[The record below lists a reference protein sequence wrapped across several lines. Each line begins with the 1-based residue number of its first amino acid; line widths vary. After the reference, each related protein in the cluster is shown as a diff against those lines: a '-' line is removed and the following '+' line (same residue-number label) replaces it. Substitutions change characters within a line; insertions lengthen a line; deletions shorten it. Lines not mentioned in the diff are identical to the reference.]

1 MSAGAALAASPFRIN
16 LLQAQEAT
24 IKIGFPVP
32 LTGPYG
38 AEAQDQVRAAQV
50 AIAQFND
57 AGGLNGR
64 KAELVVRDDKL
75 NPGEAATRTLELVE
89 KEKVNFVV
97 GSLSAAVQ
105 LAINNVTKERGII
118 FNSISQSD
126 AINEAA
132 DFSKYT
138 FHEALNPH
146 MTAGAVGR
154 YAFPKFGKK
163 VAFLTADYAYGQEM
177 VRGFLEVG
185 KAFGIENL
193 GDIRHPLGTTDFSTL
208 LPRIQALKPDILCIS
223 NFGRDQQIALKQATD
238 FGVKKTTQIIAPLL
252 SHASR
257 VAAGPQAFEGVI
269 GGCSFYWGIEDKFA
283 STKAFNDAFRKMYDG
298 KLPSDYGALGYGGVR
313 TVLDG
318 GQECRQ
324 RRHRQGDRGAGSA
337 EIRLLQG
344 TAILSQMRPPVGA
357 VGAGHQVEV
366 EGHDATIPTCS
377 RSSAPMSP
385 TRPICAPARN
395 SATRPDVVQTMRAP
409 LAGTRHGFRG
419 RRDGRS
425 EFRSHRAAI
434 VRRPGAGRDLCA
446 VRDRPVA
453 DFRHADRGQL
463 RPWRVLHGRAPM
475 SGSTS

>member
-1 MSAGAALAASPFRIN
+1 MTRKSAKPGSISRCRLLATVSAGAAFAASPFRIN
-16 LLQAQEAT
+16 LLQAEEAN

-38 AEAQDQVRAAQV
+38 TEAQDQVRAAQL

-89 KEKVNFVV
+89 REKVNFVV

-132 DFSKYT
+132 DFSRFT

-146 MTAGAVGR
+146 MTSGAVGR
-154 YAFPKFGKK
+154 YAFSKFGKK
-163 VAFLTADYAYGQEM
+163 VAFLTADYAYGHEM

-185 KAFGIENL
+185 KAFNIENL

-223 NFGRDQQIALKQATD
+223 NFGRDQQIVLKQATD

-269 GGCSFYWGIEDKFA
+269 GGCSFYWGIEDKHA
-283 STKAFNDAFRKMYDG
+283 STKAFNEAFRKMYDG
-298 KLPSDYGALGYGGVR
+298 KLPTDYGALGYGGVR
-313 TVLDG
+313 TVLSAVKN
-318 GQECRQ
+318 
-324 RRHRQGDRGAGSA
+324 AGSVDTDKVIVA
-337 EIRLLQG
+337 LETLKYDYYKGPQYYRKCDHQSVQSVLVIKSKSTNMKNESDIFEVISTEEPNEASLRTCEEL
-344 TAILSQMRPPVGA
+344 
-357 VGAGHQVEV
+357 GHK
-366 EGHDATIPTCS
+366 T
-377 RSSAPMSP
+377 
-385 TRPICAPARN
+385 
-395 SATRPDVVQTMRAP
+395 
-409 LAGTRHGFRG
+409 
-419 RRDGRS
+419 
-425 EFRSHRAAI
+425 
-434 VRRPGAGRDLCA
+434 
-446 VRDRPVA
+446 
-453 DFRHADRGQL
+453 
-463 RPWRVLHGRAPM
+463 
-475 SGSTS
+475 

>member
-1 MSAGAALAASPFRIN
+1 MTNTVTKAGSISRRRLLTTASGGAALAVSPFRIN
-16 LLQAQEAT
+16 LLQAEEAP

-38 AEAQDQVRAAQV
+38 AEAQDQVRAGQLAV
-50 AIAQFND
+50 AQFND

-105 LAINNVTKERGII
+105 LAINNVTKERGVI

-146 MTAGAVGR
+146 MTSGAVGR
-154 YAFPKFGKK
+154 YAFTKFGKK
-163 VAFLTADYAYGQEM
+163 VAFLTADYAYGHEM

-185 KAFGIENL
+185 KEFNIENL
-193 GDIRHPLGTTDFSTL
+193 GDVRHPLGTTDFSTL
-208 LPRIQALKPDILCIS
+208 LPRLQALKPDILCIS

-238 FGVKKTTQIIAPLL
+238 FGIKKSIQIIAPLL

-257 VAAGPQAFEGVI
+257 VAAGPQAFEGVV

-298 KLPSDYGALGYGGVR
+298 KLPTDYGALGYGGVR
-313 TVLDG
+313 SVLEAVKG
-318 GQECRQ
+318 G
-324 RRHRQGDRGAGSA
+324 GSVETDKVVA
-337 EIRLLQG
+337 ALEALKHDYYKGPQYYRKCDHQSVQSVLVIKSKSKDMRNESDVFEV
-344 TAILSQMRPPVGA
+344 LSTEEPNEKNLRSCEA
-357 VGAGHQVEV
+357 LGHK
-366 EGHDATIPTCS
+366 S
-377 RSSAPMSP
+377 
-385 TRPICAPARN
+385 
-395 SATRPDVVQTMRAP
+395 
-409 LAGTRHGFRG
+409 
-419 RRDGRS
+419 
-425 EFRSHRAAI
+425 
-434 VRRPGAGRDLCA
+434 
-446 VRDRPVA
+446 
-453 DFRHADRGQL
+453 
-463 RPWRVLHGRAPM
+463 
-475 SGSTS
+475 

>member
-1 MSAGAALAASPFRIN
+1 MTKATKARSISRRRLLTTASAGAALAASPFRIN

-38 AEAQDQVRAAQV
+38 AEAQDQVRAGQL

-57 AGGLNGR
+57 QGGLNGR

-126 AINEAA
+126 AINEAS

-163 VAFLTADYAYGQEM
+163 VAFLTADYAYGHEM

-185 KAFGIENL
+185 KQFNIENL

-223 NFGRDQQIALKQATD
+223 NFGRDQQIVLKQATD
-238 FGVKKTTQIIAPLL
+238 FGVKKSIQIIAPLL

-257 VAAGPQAFEGVI
+257 IAAGPQAFEGVI

-283 STKAFNDAFRKMYDG
+283 STKAFNGAFQKMYDG
-298 KLPSDYGALGYGGVR
+298 KLPTDYGALGYGGVR
-313 TVLDG
+313 TVL
-318 GQECRQ
+318 EAAKS
-324 RRHRQGDRGAGSA
+324 AGTVDTDKVIAALEALKYDYYKGPQYYRTCDHQSVQSVFVIKSKSKDMKNDSDVF
-337 EIRLLQG
+337 E
-344 TAILSQMRPPVGA
+344 ILSTEEPSENNLRTCDEL
-357 VGAGHQVEV
+357 GHK
-366 EGHDATIPTCS
+366 A
-377 RSSAPMSP
+377 
-385 TRPICAPARN
+385 
-395 SATRPDVVQTMRAP
+395 
-409 LAGTRHGFRG
+409 
-419 RRDGRS
+419 
-425 EFRSHRAAI
+425 
-434 VRRPGAGRDLCA
+434 
-446 VRDRPVA
+446 
-453 DFRHADRGQL
+453 
-463 RPWRVLHGRAPM
+463 
-475 SGSTS
+475 

>member
-1 MSAGAALAASPFRIN
+1 MTKSITKAGSISRRRLLTTVGAGAALAASPFRIN
-16 LLQAQEAT
+16 LLQAQEAN

-38 AEAQDQVRAAQV
+38 TEAQDQVRAAQL

-57 AGGLNGR
+57 GGGLNGR
-64 KAELVVRDDKL
+64 KAELIVRDDKL

-126 AINEAA
+126 AINEAS

-146 MTAGAVGR
+146 LTSGAVGR
-154 YAFPKFGKK
+154 YAFSKFGKK
-163 VAFLTADYAYGQEM
+163 VAFLTADYAYGHEM

-185 KAFGIENL
+185 KAFNIENL

-208 LPRIQALKPDILCIS
+208 LPRIQAMKPDILCIS
-223 NFGRDQQIALKQATD
+223 NFGRDQQIVLKHATD
-238 FGVKKTTQIIAPLL
+238 FGIKQTTQIIAPLL

-283 STKAFNDAFRKMYDG
+283 STKAFNEAFRKMYDG
-298 KLPSDYGALGYGGVR
+298 RLPSDYGALGYGGVR
-313 TVLDG
+313 TVLAAVKN
-318 GQECRQ
+318 
-324 RRHRQGDRGAGSA
+324 AGSVDTDKVIA
-337 EIRLLQG
+337 ALEALKYDFYKGPQYYRKCDHQSVQSVLVIK
-344 TAILSQMRPPVGA
+344 SKSKDMRNDSDVFEVISTDEPNEA
-357 VGAGHQVEV
+357 NLRTCEELGHK
-366 EGHDATIPTCS
+366 A
-377 RSSAPMSP
+377 
-385 TRPICAPARN
+385 
-395 SATRPDVVQTMRAP
+395 
-409 LAGTRHGFRG
+409 
-419 RRDGRS
+419 
-425 EFRSHRAAI
+425 
-434 VRRPGAGRDLCA
+434 
-446 VRDRPVA
+446 
-453 DFRHADRGQL
+453 
-463 RPWRVLHGRAPM
+463 
-475 SGSTS
+475 

>member
-1 MSAGAALAASPFRIN
+1 MTKKVTKAGSISRRRLLTTASAGAVLAVSPFRIN
-16 LLQAQEAT
+16 LLQAQEAP

-38 AEAQDQVRAAQV
+38 AEAQDQVRAGQLAV
-50 AIAQFND
+50 AQFND
-57 AGGLNGR
+57 TGGLNGR

-105 LAINNVTKERGII
+105 LAINNVTKERGVI

-146 MTAGAVGR
+146 MTSGAVGR
-154 YAFPKFGKK
+154 YAFTKFGKK
-163 VAFLTADYAYGQEM
+163 VAFLTADYAYGHEM

-185 KAFGIENL
+185 KEFNIENL

-208 LPRIQALKPDILCIS
+208 LPRLQALKPDILCIS

-238 FGVKKTTQIIAPLL
+238 FGIKKSIQIIAPLL

-257 VAAGPQAFEGVI
+257 VAAGPQAFEGVV
-269 GGCSFYWGIEDKFA
+269 GGCSFFWGIEDKFA

-298 KLPSDYGALGYGGVR
+298 KLPTDYGALGYGGVR
-313 TVLDG
+313 TVL
-318 GQECRQ
+318 EAVK
-324 RRHRQGDRGAGSA
+324 GAGSVETDKVVA
-337 EIRLLQG
+337 ALEALKYDYYKGPQYYRKCDHQSVQSVLVIKSKSKDMKNESDVFEV
-344 TAILSQMRPPVGA
+344 LSTEEPDEKNLRSCDA
-357 VGAGHQVEV
+357 LGHK
-366 EGHDATIPTCS
+366 S
-377 RSSAPMSP
+377 
-385 TRPICAPARN
+385 
-395 SATRPDVVQTMRAP
+395 
-409 LAGTRHGFRG
+409 
-419 RRDGRS
+419 
-425 EFRSHRAAI
+425 
-434 VRRPGAGRDLCA
+434 
-446 VRDRPVA
+446 
-453 DFRHADRGQL
+453 
-463 RPWRVLHGRAPM
+463 
-475 SGSTS
+475 

>member
-1 MSAGAALAASPFRIN
+1 MTKKVTEAGSISRRRLLTTASAGAVLAVSPFRIN
-16 LLQAQEAT
+16 LLRAQEAP

-38 AEAQDQVRAAQV
+38 AEAQDQVRAAQLAV
-50 AIAQFND
+50 AQFND

-105 LAINNVTKERGII
+105 LAINNVTKERGVI

-146 MTAGAVGR
+146 MTSGAVGR
-154 YAFPKFGKK
+154 YAFTKFGKK
-163 VAFLTADYAYGQEM
+163 VAFLTADYAYGHEM
-177 VRGFLEVG
+177 VRGFLDVG
-185 KAFGIENL
+185 KQFNIENL

-208 LPRIQALKPDILCIS
+208 LPRLQALKPDILCIS

-238 FGVKKTTQIIAPLL
+238 FGIKKSIQIIAPLL

-257 VAAGPQAFEGVI
+257 VAAGPQAFEGVV
-269 GGCSFYWGIEDKFA
+269 GGCSFFWGIEDKFA

-298 KLPSDYGALGYGGVR
+298 KLPTDYGALGYGGVR
-313 TVLDG
+313 TVL
-318 GQECRQ
+318 EAV
-324 RRHRQGDRGAGSA
+324 RGAGSVETDKVVA
-337 EIRLLQG
+337 ALEALKYDYYKGPQYYRKCDHQSVQSVLVIKSKSKDMKNESDVFEV
-344 TAILSQMRPPVGA
+344 LSTEEPNEKNLRTCDA
-357 VGAGHQVEV
+357 LGHK
-366 EGHDATIPTCS
+366 S
-377 RSSAPMSP
+377 
-385 TRPICAPARN
+385 
-395 SATRPDVVQTMRAP
+395 
-409 LAGTRHGFRG
+409 
-419 RRDGRS
+419 
-425 EFRSHRAAI
+425 
-434 VRRPGAGRDLCA
+434 
-446 VRDRPVA
+446 
-453 DFRHADRGQL
+453 
-463 RPWRVLHGRAPM
+463 
-475 SGSTS
+475 

>member
-1 MSAGAALAASPFRIN
+1 MTRKVSKSGSISRRRLLATAGAGAVVAASSFRIN
-16 LLQAQEAT
+16 LLKAEEAN

-38 AEAQDQVRAAQV
+38 TEAQDQVRAAQLAV
-50 AIAQFND
+50 AQFND

-64 KAELVVRDDKL
+64 KAELLVRDDKL

-126 AINEAA
+126 AINEAP
-132 DFSKYT
+132 DFSRFT

-146 MTAGAVGR
+146 MTSGAVGR

-163 VAFLTADYAYGQEM
+163 VAFLSADYAYGHEM

-185 KAFGIENL
+185 KAFNIENL

-223 NFGRDQQIALKQATD
+223 NFGRDQQIALRQATD
-238 FGVKKTTQIIAPLL
+238 FGIKKTTQIIAPLL

-269 GGCSFYWGIEDKFA
+269 GGCSFYWGIGDKFA

-298 KLPSDYGALGYGGVR
+298 KLPTDYGALGYGGMR
-313 TVLDG
+313 TVLSAVKK
-318 GQECRQ
+318 
-324 RRHRQGDRGAGSA
+324 AGSVDTDKVIA
-337 EIRLLQG
+337 ALEALKYDYYKGPQYYRKCDHQSVQSVLVIRSKSKG
-344 TAILSQMRPPVGA
+344 MRNESDVFEVISTEEPDEA
-357 VGAGHQVEV
+357 HLRTCKELGHK
-366 EGHDATIPTCS
+366 A
-377 RSSAPMSP
+377 
-385 TRPICAPARN
+385 
-395 SATRPDVVQTMRAP
+395 
-409 LAGTRHGFRG
+409 
-419 RRDGRS
+419 
-425 EFRSHRAAI
+425 
-434 VRRPGAGRDLCA
+434 
-446 VRDRPVA
+446 
-453 DFRHADRGQL
+453 
-463 RPWRVLHGRAPM
+463 
-475 SGSTS
+475 

>member
-1 MSAGAALAASPFRIN
+1 MTKVTKAGWMSRRRLLTAASAGAVLAASPFRIN
-16 LLQAQEAT
+16 LLQAQEAP

-38 AEAQDQVRAAQV
+38 AEAQDQVRAGQLAV
-50 AIAQFND
+50 AQFND
-57 AGGLNGR
+57 SGGLNGR

-146 MTAGAVGR
+146 MTSGAVGR
-154 YAFPKFGKK
+154 YAFSKFGKK
-163 VAFLTADYAYGQEM
+163 VAFLTADYAYGHEM

-185 KAFGIENL
+185 KQFNIENL
-193 GDIRHPLGTTDFSTL
+193 GDIRHPLGTSDFSTL
-208 LPRIQALKPDILCIS
+208 LPRLQALKPDILCIS
-223 NFGRDQQIALKQATD
+223 NFGRDQQIVLKQATD
-238 FGVKKTTQIIAPLL
+238 FGVKKSIQIIAPLL

-257 VAAGPQAFEGVI
+257 VAAGAQAFEGVV

-298 KLPSDYGALGYGGVR
+298 KLPTDYGALGYGGVR
-313 TVLDG
+313 TVL
-318 GQECRQ
+318 QAVKA
-324 RRHRQGDRGAGSA
+324 AGSVETDKVVSA
-337 EIRLLQG
+337 MEALKYDYYKGPQYYRKCDHQSVQSILVIRSKSKDMKNDSDVFEVLASDDSDEKNLR
-344 TAILSQMRPPVGA
+344 TCEAL
-357 VGAGHQVEV
+357 GHK
-366 EGHDATIPTCS
+366 S
-377 RSSAPMSP
+377 
-385 TRPICAPARN
+385 
-395 SATRPDVVQTMRAP
+395 
-409 LAGTRHGFRG
+409 
-419 RRDGRS
+419 
-425 EFRSHRAAI
+425 
-434 VRRPGAGRDLCA
+434 
-446 VRDRPVA
+446 
-453 DFRHADRGQL
+453 
-463 RPWRVLHGRAPM
+463 
-475 SGSTS
+475 

>member
-1 MSAGAALAASPFRIN
+1 MTKSITESGSISRRRLLASVSVGAALAASPLRIN
-16 LLQAQEAT
+16 LLQAQEAN

-38 AEAQDQVRAAQV
+38 TEAQDQVRAAQL

-64 KAELVVRDDKL
+64 KAELLVRDDKL

-132 DFSKYT
+132 DFSRFT

-146 MTAGAVGR
+146 LTSGAVGR
-154 YAFPKFGKK
+154 YAFSKFGKK
-163 VAFLTADYAYGQEM
+163 VAFLTADYAYGHEM

-185 KAFGIENL
+185 KGFGIENL
-193 GDIRHPLGTTDFSTL
+193 GDFRHPLGTSDFSTL

-223 NFGRDQQIALKQATD
+223 NFGRDQQISLKQATD

-257 VAAGPQAFEGVI
+257 VAAGPQAFDGVV
-269 GGCSFYWGIEDKFA
+269 GGCSFYWGLEDKFA
-283 STKAFNDAFRKMYDG
+283 STKAFNSAFSKMYDG
-298 KLPSDYGALGYGGVR
+298 KLPTDYGALGYGGTR
-313 TVLDG
+313 AVLAAVKN
-318 GQECRQ
+318 
-324 RRHRQGDRGAGSA
+324 AGSVETDKVIA
-337 EIRLLQG
+337 ALEALKYDFYKGPQYYRKCDHQSVQSVLVIKSKSKDMRNESDVFEIISTDEPNEKNLRTCEEL
-344 TAILSQMRPPVGA
+344 
-357 VGAGHQVEV
+357 GHK
-366 EGHDATIPTCS
+366 A
-377 RSSAPMSP
+377 
-385 TRPICAPARN
+385 
-395 SATRPDVVQTMRAP
+395 
-409 LAGTRHGFRG
+409 
-419 RRDGRS
+419 
-425 EFRSHRAAI
+425 
-434 VRRPGAGRDLCA
+434 
-446 VRDRPVA
+446 
-453 DFRHADRGQL
+453 
-463 RPWRVLHGRAPM
+463 
-475 SGSTS
+475 

>member
-1 MSAGAALAASPFRIN
+1 MTRKIARPGPISRRRLLVTAGAGAALAASPFRVN
-16 LLQAQEAT
+16 LLRAEEAN

-38 AEAQDQVRAAQV
+38 TEAQDQVRAGQLAV
-50 AIAQFND
+50 AQFND

-132 DFSKYT
+132 DFSRFT

-146 MTAGAVGR
+146 LTSGAVGR
-154 YAFPKFGKK
+154 YAFSKFGKK
-163 VAFLTADYAYGQEM
+163 VAFLTADYAYGHEM

-185 KAFGIENL
+185 KAFNIENL
-193 GDIRHPLGTTDFSTL
+193 GDIRHPLGTSDFSTL

-223 NFGRDQQIALKQATD
+223 NFGRDQQIVLKQATD
-238 FGVKKTTQIIAPLL
+238 FGVKKTIQIIAPLL

-257 VAAGPQAFEGVI
+257 VAAGPQAFEGVV

-283 STKAFNDAFRKMYDG
+283 STKAFNQAFGKMYDG
-298 KLPSDYGALGYGGVR
+298 KLPTDYGALGYGGVR
-313 TVLDG
+313 TVL
-318 GQECRQ
+318 EAVKS
-324 RRHRQGDRGAGSA
+324 AGSVDTDKVIA
-337 EIRLLQG
+337 AMEALKYDYYKGPQYYRKCDHQSVQSVLVIKSKS
-344 TAILSQMRPPVGA
+344 ANMRNDSDVFEVISTDEPNEA
-357 VGAGHQVEV
+357 NLRTCAALGHK
-366 EGHDATIPTCS
+366 A
-377 RSSAPMSP
+377 
-385 TRPICAPARN
+385 
-395 SATRPDVVQTMRAP
+395 
-409 LAGTRHGFRG
+409 
-419 RRDGRS
+419 
-425 EFRSHRAAI
+425 
-434 VRRPGAGRDLCA
+434 
-446 VRDRPVA
+446 
-453 DFRHADRGQL
+453 
-463 RPWRVLHGRAPM
+463 
-475 SGSTS
+475 

>member
-1 MSAGAALAASPFRIN
+1 MSKNIAKSGSISRRRLLATVSAGAALAASPFRIN
-16 LLQAQEAT
+16 LLQAEEAT

-38 AEAQDQVRAAQV
+38 TEAQDQVRAAQL

-57 AGGLNGR
+57 AGGLDGR
-64 KAELVVRDDKL
+64 KAELLVRDDKL

-105 LAINNVTKERGII
+105 LAINNVTKERGIV

-146 MTAGAVGR
+146 LTSGAVGR

-163 VAFLTADYAYGQEM
+163 VAFLTADYAYGHEM
-177 VRGFLEVG
+177 VRGFLEAG

-193 GDIRHPLGTTDFSTL
+193 GDFRHPLGTTDFSTL
-208 LPRIQALKPDILCIS
+208 LPRIQALKPDILRIS

-269 GGCSFYWGIEDKFA
+269 GGCSFYWGLEDKFA

-298 KLPSDYGALGYGGVR
+298 KLPSDYGALGYGGIR
-313 TVLDG
+313 TVLAAVKN
-318 GQECRQ
+318 
-324 RRHRQGDRGAGSA
+324 AGSVDTDKVITA
-337 EIRLLQG
+337 LEALKYDFYKGPEYYRKCDHQSVQSVLVIKSKSKDMRNESDVFEIISTDEPNEANLRSCEEL
-344 TAILSQMRPPVGA
+344 
-357 VGAGHQVEV
+357 GHK
-366 EGHDATIPTCS
+366 S
-377 RSSAPMSP
+377 
-385 TRPICAPARN
+385 
-395 SATRPDVVQTMRAP
+395 
-409 LAGTRHGFRG
+409 
-419 RRDGRS
+419 
-425 EFRSHRAAI
+425 
-434 VRRPGAGRDLCA
+434 
-446 VRDRPVA
+446 
-453 DFRHADRGQL
+453 
-463 RPWRVLHGRAPM
+463 
-475 SGSTS
+475 